1 MGLRESLIVDW
12 ENKTIEYQ
20 GKRMYIIK
28 QFVYEN
34 KEYFYAIDLATV
46 NNKNLEI
53 AFLYKVKDD
62 IFAHVEDEELFDKNR
77 NKDWY
82 LSDEEQVSYGV
93 VNKIIENFDEIF
105 E

>member
-1 MGLRESLIVDW
+1 MGIRESLIVDW

-34 KEYFYAIDLATV
+34 KEYFYDIDLATV

-62 IFAHVEDEELFDKNR
+62 IFAHVEDEELFDKLVVKAGSECFNEIL
-77 NKDWY
+77 KHDI
-82 LSDEEQVSYGV
+82 EQLQKEG
-93 VNKIIENFDEIF
+93 KL
-105 E
+105 

>member
-12 ENKTIEYQ
+12 ENKTIQYQ

-34 KEYFYAIDLATV
+34 KEYFYAIDLATI

-62 IFAHVEDEELFDKNR
+62 IFAHVEDEGLFDKLVVKAGSACFNEIV
-77 NKDWY
+77 K
-82 LSDEEQVSYGV
+82 SDIEQLHKEG
-93 VNKIIENFDEIF
+93 KI
-105 E
+105 

>member
-1 MGLRESLIVDW
+1 MGIRESLIVDW

-62 IFAHVEDEELFDKNR
+62 IFEHVEDEELFDKLVVKAGSECFNEIL
-77 NKDWY
+77 KHDI
-82 LSDEEQVSYGV
+82 EQLQKEG
-93 VNKIIENFDEIF
+93 KL
-105 E
+105 